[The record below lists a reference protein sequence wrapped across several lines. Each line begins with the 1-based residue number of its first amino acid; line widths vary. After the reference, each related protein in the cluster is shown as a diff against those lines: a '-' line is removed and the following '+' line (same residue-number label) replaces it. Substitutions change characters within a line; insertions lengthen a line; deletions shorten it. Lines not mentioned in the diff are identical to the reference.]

1 MRQYGRAL
9 RRQRLINAGLCTV
22 CKAPQPEDRRGK
34 QKCVACQ
41 RMYAKQNMA
50 VLSSGDLTPDQIER
64 RINAEYARIQAERRA
79 GLRPGVEQYAWARTY
94 DPVQAANS
102 GAAAGPVDTKH
113 AAQAVSPKA
122 PRSGRAA

>member
-9 RRQRLINAGLCTV
+9 RRQRLIDAGLCTV
-22 CKAPQPEDRRGK
+22 CKAPQPEHRRGK

-50 VLSSGDLTPDQIER
+50 LLSAGDLTSEQIER
-64 RINAEYARIQAERRA
+64 RINAAYARIQAERRA

-94 DPVQAANS
+94 DPVQAN
-102 GAAAGPVDTKH
+102 GPDGPVETKH